1 MTASHGTAGFLID
14 TNVLSEARKGA
25 RANAGVRRFFA
36 DVDDEALHISVL
48 VCGEIRKGIELLRAK
63 DPRAANVLDRWLAAL
78 ERDFA
83 SRILPVDGSVADPW
97 GRLDALGPVS
107 AIDGLLAATA
117 LTHDLT
123 LVTRNVRHVR
133 RTGVTVLDPFAE
145 R

>member
-1 MTASHGTAGFLID
+1 MTSGYLVD
-14 TNVLSEARKGA
+14 TNVLSEARKGE

-36 DVDDEALHISVL
+36 DVEDDALRLSVL
-48 VCGEIRKGIELLRAK
+48 TCGEIRKGVELLRAS
-63 DPRAANVLDRWLAAL
+63 DPRTAIVIERWLAGI

-83 SRILPVDGSVADPW
+83 ARILPIDAEVADTW

-117 LTHDLT
+117 LVHDLT

-133 RTGVTVLDPFAE
+133 RTGATVVDPFTS

>member
-1 MTASHGTAGFLID
+1 MSAGYLID

-36 DVDDEALHISVL
+36 DADDDSLWISVL
-48 VCGEIRKGIELLRAK
+48 SCGEIRKGIELLRAR
-63 DPRAANVLDRWLAAL
+63 DPRTANVLERWLAGL

-83 SRILPVDGSVADPW
+83 ARILPVDAAVADTW
-97 GRLDALGPVS
+97 GKLDALGPTP

-117 LTHDLT
+117 LAHDLT

-133 RTGVTVLDPFAE
+133 STGATVLDPFAA